1 MDFELK
7 VAICDDEKYFRESI
21 QELIS
26 KYLKQKDILFLIDL
40 FESGIAFCSDD
51 DNMQRYDV
59 IFLDI
64 GMKEMNGMDTAYKIR
79 KKNPDMT
86 IVFITI
92 MMDYALEGYRVNAVR
107 YILKDDL
114 DRLLPE
120 CMDTILEKR
129 GKKKQEMEFSF
140 VGGRRKIML
149 NGILF
154 IESKSHKL
162 WFERTGENLYM
173 YGQINDLELT
183 LSNYDFIRTH
193 QSYLVNLEHVE
204 KINNYSLYLSNGKEV
219 PVTKSRY
226 SEVKEAFLQYKEKM

>member
-129 GKKKQEMEFSF
+129 GKKKQEM
-140 VGGRRKIML
+140 
-149 NGILF
+149 
-154 IESKSHKL
+154 
-162 WFERTGENLYM
+162 
-173 YGQINDLELT
+173 
-183 LSNYDFIRTH
+183 
-193 QSYLVNLEHVE
+193 
-204 KINNYSLYLSNGKEV
+204 
-219 PVTKSRY
+219 
-226 SEVKEAFLQYKEKM
+226 